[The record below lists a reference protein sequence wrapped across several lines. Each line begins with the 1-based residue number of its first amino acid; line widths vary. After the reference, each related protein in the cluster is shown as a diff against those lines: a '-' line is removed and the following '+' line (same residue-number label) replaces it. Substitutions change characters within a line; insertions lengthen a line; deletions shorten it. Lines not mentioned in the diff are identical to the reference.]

1 MLQDWRLAAV
11 LMRPDCQYIIT
22 VWAGLHHP
30 LPHSSTAHMRHFKP
44 TLAIST
50 QRHRRQTVHLYIGHR
65 EKLHT
70 GTRTLAIVIDINTH
84 QRSWWRAVRE
94 GRGTWDTTTPSSVAK
109 QSVDPSSSC
118 PGPLLWTGG
127 RKCSADQQQ
136 ECLLSR
142 VYRQCSGW

>member
-22 VWAGLHHP
+22 VWAPPP
-30 LPHSSTAHMRHFKP
+30 LPHSSTAHMRHFEP

-109 QSVDPSSSC
+109 QSMDPSSSC

-136 ECLLSR
+136 VCLLSR